1 MAALSYA
8 VLSNVLV
15 FMLIA
20 GMAGSCDSALL
31 KKAFKRLNGIGAG
44 LVCQFVLLPLLGF
57 LSLTAF
63 PQSPSTAV
71 TLLVVTTSP
80 GGGFSG
86 WWCFLCNADLALSV
100 AMTTASTIVSVFA
113 LPVNLYLY
121 ITLLYGRSVEIDFLQ
136 LCLSVAI
143 VVVAVVV
150 GATIGNLLPTKRKA
164 VSLIGQVAGV
174 ALMAVG
180 AMANTTSSDPLWE
193 NPWTWFAAMTSPVIG
208 GLSVAIVIAR
218 CVRLT
223 NPESVAVAI
232 ECCYQNTGLALT
244 IALSAV
250 PRDDRGAA
258 SGVPIVYGMAEM
270 ALIPLFALSAWKLGW
285 TYAPPEEN
293 VCIVLAG
300 NYQPE
305 ATGPTG
311 TASPSRLA
319 AAATSLAQDTEAL
332 NPKDGKGGGVGQW
345 LKGLFTGHGRQSR
358 PENGGTALR

>member
-8 VLSNVLV
+8 VLSNVLL

-143 VVVAVVV
+143 VVVAAAAVVPLAHARV
-150 GATIGNLLPTKRKA
+150 EELAPRLLAP
-164 VSLIGQVAGV
+164 
-174 ALMAVG
+174 
-180 AMANTTSSDPLWE
+180 
-193 NPWTWFAAMTSPVIG
+193 
-208 GLSVAIVIAR
+208 
-218 CVRLT
+218 
-223 NPESVAVAI
+223 
-232 ECCYQNTGLALT
+232 LALRLGQL
-244 IALSAV
+244 A
-250 PRDDRGAA
+250 RDR
-258 SGVPIVYGMAEM
+258 
-270 ALIPLFALSAWKLGW
+270 
-285 TYAPPEEN
+285 
-293 VCIVLAG
+293 
-300 NYQPE
+300 
-305 ATGPTG
+305 
-311 TASPSRLA
+311 
-319 AAATSLAQDTEAL
+319 
-332 NPKDGKGGGVGQW
+332 
-345 LKGLFTGHGRQSR
+345 R
-358 PENGGTALR
+358 PHL